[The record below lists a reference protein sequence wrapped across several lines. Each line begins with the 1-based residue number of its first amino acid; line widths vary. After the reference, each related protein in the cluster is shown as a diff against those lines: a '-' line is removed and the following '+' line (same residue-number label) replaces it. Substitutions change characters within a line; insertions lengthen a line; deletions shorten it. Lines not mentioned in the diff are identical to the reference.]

1 MRSPVEIFEHQY
13 KAAAGEGAIIELKMR
28 LLADKVP
35 ELQKFAHDQRLE
47 DVETLIANH
56 FTNALTA
63 EEKTTLAVCRQ
74 LRNKILHC
82 DFCSARQ
89 KLEQLGIATQSA
101 EVKKVDI
108 RGLSAEQMIE
118 KIAAVKTNTVGAF
131 EYVADLPFQAG
142 SVFAWL
148 IELGVAG
155 DFIQAVKCFAGA
167 AAIIDKL
174 AMIN

>member
-1 MRSPVEIFEHQY
+1 M
-13 KAAAGEGAIIELKMR
+13 
-28 LLADKVP
+28 LL
-35 ELQKFAHDQRLE
+35 LR
-47 DVETLIANH
+47 
-56 FTNALTA
+56 

-82 DFCSARQ
+82 DFRSARQ

-108 RGLSAEQMIE
+108 RGLSAEQIIE
-118 KIAAVKTNTVGAF
+118 KIAAVKANTVGAF
-131 EYVADLPFQAG
+131 EYVADLPFQTG

-148 IELGVAG
+148 IELGVSG